1 MKHLKFFIFLCI
13 LTFTVSCGQ
22 QKRYI
27 QYKVKKGETMS
38 QIAQKLNMKTEK
50 LLRLNPDVVGEP
62 KPNTFLVVPEQKL
75 NNLKKPTKKEVIEEK
90 LDTISNK
97 VIIDKDSTVIE
108 NVFKNFEV
116 YEIKKGD
123 TFYNIEKRF
132 GVNRQELL
140 VLNPE
145 LKEGL
150 KLGMVLKIKEIIPE
164 IIDEDEY
171 EDYIDFNKDV
181 KVALLLPLKTYK
193 YQVATLTLKQ
203 IFAKDAA
210 LLNIATDFYLGAELA
225 VDSLRNK
232 GVNIDLSVFDTG
244 ERGAN
249 NLGDFIYDNNLNDN
263 DVVIGPFYSDEAQ
276 TIASSVNIPV
286 VFPVYSKNQSSF
298 ANRNIIKTS
307 PDKKMFRDV
316 LTTYIKENMVDG
328 NIVIVSDNSFE
339 NLQASNTMQ
348 ASLQFST
355 NALINIITPQDG
367 YIEKSRIIN
376 LLQPNTK
383 NCVILTSN
391 DQLLVSDA
399 INSLISLP
407 EEITVKVFATDKS
420 NVFEKIDNNKLAK
433 IGFTYVSDEFS
444 DTSSFEAIS
453 FNGQYLKK
461 NKALPS
467 YYATKGFDITYD
479 ILMRLA
485 SGKKL
490 EDTFSEGFSKRVETK
505 FDYRNSDRVPENK
518 GVFIIQYNQDLTL
531 SRLK

>member
-1 MKHLKFFIFLCI
+1 
-13 LTFTVSCGQ
+13 
-22 QKRYI
+22 
-27 QYKVKKGETMS
+27 MS

-171 EDYIDFNKDV
+171 EDYIDFNKDL

-193 YQVATLTLKQ
+193 YQVDTHTLKQ

-249 NLGDFIYDNNLNDN
+249 NLGDIIYDNNLNDN
-263 DVVIGPFYSDEAQ
+263 DVVIGPFYS
-276 TIASSVNIPV
+276 
-286 VFPVYSKNQSSF
+286 SK
-298 ANRNIIKTS
+298 
-307 PDKKMFRDV
+307 
-316 LTTYIKENMVDG
+316 
-328 NIVIVSDNSFE
+328 
-339 NLQASNTMQ
+339 
-348 ASLQFST
+348 
-355 NALINIITPQDG
+355 
-367 YIEKSRIIN
+367 
-376 LLQPNTK
+376 
-383 NCVILTSN
+383 
-391 DQLLVSDA
+391 
-399 INSLISLP
+399 
-407 EEITVKVFATDKS
+407 
-420 NVFEKIDNNKLAK
+420 
-433 IGFTYVSDEFS
+433 
-444 DTSSFEAIS
+444 
-453 FNGQYLKK
+453 
-461 NKALPS
+461 
-467 YYATKGFDITYD
+467 
-479 ILMRLA
+479 
-485 SGKKL
+485 
-490 EDTFSEGFSKRVETK
+490 
-505 FDYRNSDRVPENK
+505 
-518 GVFIIQYNQDLTL
+518 
-531 SRLK
+531 

>member
-171 EDYIDFNKDV
+171 EDDISNNQLVRNKSFHRSVSLFGSSMKKRTDS
-181 KVALLLPLKTYK
+181 T
-193 YQVATLTLKQ
+193 
-203 IFAKDAA
+203 
-210 LLNIATDFYLGAELA
+210 ATDY
-225 VDSLRNK
+225 
-232 GVNIDLSVFDTG
+232 
-244 ERGAN
+244 
-249 NLGDFIYDNNLNDN
+249 
-263 DVVIGPFYSDEAQ
+263 
-276 TIASSVNIPV
+276 
-286 VFPVYSKNQSSF
+286 QS
-298 ANRNIIKTS
+298 
-307 PDKKMFRDV
+307 
-316 LTTYIKENMVDG
+316 E
-328 NIVIVSDNSFE
+328 
-339 NLQASNTMQ
+339 
-348 ASLQFST
+348 
-355 NALINIITPQDG
+355 
-367 YIEKSRIIN
+367 
-376 LLQPNTK
+376 
-383 NCVILTSN
+383 
-391 DQLLVSDA
+391 
-399 INSLISLP
+399 
-407 EEITVKVFATDKS
+407 
-420 NVFEKIDNNKLAK
+420 
-433 IGFTYVSDEFS
+433 DEF
-444 DTSSFEAIS
+444 
-453 FNGQYLKK
+453 
-461 NKALPS
+461 
-467 YYATKGFDITYD
+467 
-479 ILMRLA
+479 
-485 SGKKL
+485 
-490 EDTFSEGFSKRVETK
+490 
-505 FDYRNSDRVPENK
+505 
-518 GVFIIQYNQDLTL
+518 
-531 SRLK
+531 